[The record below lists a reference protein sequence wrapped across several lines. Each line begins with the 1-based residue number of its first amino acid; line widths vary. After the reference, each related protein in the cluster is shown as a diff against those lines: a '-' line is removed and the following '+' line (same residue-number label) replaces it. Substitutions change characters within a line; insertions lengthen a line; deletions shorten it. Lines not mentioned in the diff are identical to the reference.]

1 MNGYHLIIHKG
12 RLPVSPRHSE
22 RAPGLVGFASTVS
35 VFPASAG
42 GGEKEPLAEDLL

>member
-22 RAPGLVGFASTVS
+22 RAPGFVRFASAVS

-42 GGEKEPLAEDLL
+42 GGEKEPISEDLL